1 MKVMPDLLPEPLFT
15 AFIPE
20 VQQLIIRKYLPGDM
34 LQYITLDNR
43 CINRARRQ
51 GIALFLFSHYVGHSL
66 PVSRFQLCDWGDEI
80 TAFLPAVYQVFIQQ
94 AAVGIF
100 NCRLADGK
108 VTLQPALAGELLI
121 IFKLSVDDLLPD
133 CVINLFE

>member
-1 MKVMPDLLPEPLFT
+1 MTVMPDLLPKRLFT

-20 VQQLIIRKYLPGDM
+20 VQQLIITTYLPGDM
-34 LQYITLDNR
+34 PQYITLDNR

-51 GIALFLFSHYVGHSL
+51 GIDLFLSSPYVGRSL

-80 TAFLPAVYQVFIQQ
+80 AAFLPAVYQVFIQQ

-100 NCRLADGK
+100 NCRLADGQ
-108 VTLQPALAGELLI
+108 VTLQLALAGELLI
-121 IFKLSVDDLLPD
+121 IFQLSVDDLLPD
-133 CVINLFE
+133 